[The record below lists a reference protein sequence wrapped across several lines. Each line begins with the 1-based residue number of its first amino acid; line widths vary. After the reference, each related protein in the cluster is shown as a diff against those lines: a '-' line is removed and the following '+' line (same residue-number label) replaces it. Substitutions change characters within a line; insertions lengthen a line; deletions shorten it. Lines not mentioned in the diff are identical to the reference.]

1 MEGVPRSQADMEQ
14 RLNRLEETM
23 IKTNKILCHLWD
35 YTMNV
40 LGFIFG
46 LITVFTSTESSVI
59 FLVGLLI
66 MLLGMLQTSMDPYS
80 RLSGRYLIYLGTGMI
95 VYSLIYY
102 FGKFALK
109 KYQHQKKIEEFLRRV
124 DPNEN
129 QKENL

>member
-14 RLNRLEETM
+14 RLSRLEETM

-35 YTMNV
+35 YTMTV
-40 LGFIFG
+40 LGFMFG
-46 LITVFTSTESSVI
+46 LITVFTSAESSI
-59 FLVGLLI
+59 IILVGLLI
-66 MLLGMLQTSMDPYS
+66 MVLGVIQTSMDPYS
-80 RLSGRYLIYLGTGMI
+80 RLPSRYLVPLGIGMI

-109 KYQHQKKIEEFLRRV
+109 KYQNQKKIEEFLRRV